1 MNGFRE
7 ILLNSIN
14 HKQYEE
20 NNPVQISIYNDK
32 IYVWNDGK
40 FPEELASQ
48 NLFEKHYSKP
58 YNPLI
63 AQTFFKAGFIE
74 SWGRGFEKIKN
85 ECQKYNTP
93 IPEID
98 IKTSGVMIKCN
109 PSKNYMELLNR
120 IKVQNGQKNVGLD
133 VGLDVGLNEIQI
145 KILKMIK
152 ENKNITQKE
161 IALRLKTTSR
171 TIERNIS
178 ILKEMNKIERVGAK
192 RFGYWKIL

>member
-1 MNGFRE
+1 
-7 ILLNSIN
+7 
-14 HKQYEE
+14 
-20 NNPVQISIYNDK
+20 
-32 IYVWNDGK
+32 
-40 FPEELASQ
+40 
-48 NLFEKHYSKP
+48 
-58 YNPLI
+58 
-63 AQTFFKAGFIE
+63 
-74 SWGRGFEKIKN
+74 
-85 ECQKYNTP
+85 
-93 IPEID
+93 
-98 IKTSGVMIKCN
+98 MIKCN
-109 PSKNYMELLNR
+109 PSKNYMELLNK
-120 IKVQNGQKNVGLD
+120 IKVQNGQKN